1 MARLYPLALALTGLL
16 LGLGSPTAVGQ
27 NGLSPEFA
35 VEPNTPDINTMT
47 TLDASTSEGDG
58 SRIERYEWDLNGD
71 GTFEVQ
77 AESPTVTHLFDNSGP
92 HEVTLRVTDD
102 QDRTATTTRTVDVES
117 APVRVRRSVETPL
130 EGNRVPAGSA
140 IEVTVTI
147 EVNETVSGIGLDE
160 DPPED
165 WRIRPSENDG
175 AAYKGSEAQWL
186 WFSSMAPGETLTVR
200 YSMTTAASS
209 ANQRVSLQGTVS
221 SRSPAFEIAIPG
233 DVQVRVI

>member
-1 MARLYPLALALTGLL
+1 MTRLCTLALALTGLL
-16 LGLGSPTAVGQ
+16 LGLGSPTALAQ
-27 NGLSPEFA
+27 NGPSPEFT
-35 VEPNTPDINTMT
+35 VEPEEPNINTMT
-47 TLDASTSEGDG
+47 TLDASTSQADG
-58 SRIERYEWDLNGD
+58 RRIERYEWDLNDD
-71 GTFEVQ
+71 GTFEIQ
-77 AESPTVTHLFDNSGP
+77 AESPSVTHLFDNSGP
-92 HEVTLRVTDD
+92 HAVTLRITDD

-147 EVNETVSGIGLDE
+147 DVNETVSGIGLDE
-160 DPPED
+160 DPPD
-165 WRIRPSENDG
+165 GWRIRPSESDG

-186 WFSSMAPGETLTVR
+186 WFSSMEPGETLTVS
-200 YSMTTAASS
+200 YSMTTATSS

-221 SRSPAFEIAIPG
+221 SRSPAFEITIPG

>member
-1 MARLYPLALALTGLL
+1 MTRLGTLALTLTGLL
-16 LGLGSPTAVGQ
+16 LGLGSPTAMGQ
-27 NGLSPEFA
+27 SGLSPQFSVA
-35 VEPNTPDINTMT
+35 PDAPDINTRT
-47 TLDASTSEGDG
+47 TLDASTSQADG
-58 SRIERYEWDLNGD
+58 RRIERYEWDLDDD
-71 GTFEVQ
+71 GTFEIQ
-77 AESPTVTHLFDNSGP
+77 SESPTATHLFDNSGS
-92 HEVTLRVTDD
+92 HAVTLRITDD
-102 QDRTATTTRTVDVES
+102 QDRTATTTRTVDIES

-147 EVNETVSGIGLDE
+147 EVNDTVSGIGLDE

-186 WFSSMAPGETLTVR
+186 WFSSMEPGTTLTVS

-221 SRSPAFEIAIPG
+221 SRSPAFEITIPG